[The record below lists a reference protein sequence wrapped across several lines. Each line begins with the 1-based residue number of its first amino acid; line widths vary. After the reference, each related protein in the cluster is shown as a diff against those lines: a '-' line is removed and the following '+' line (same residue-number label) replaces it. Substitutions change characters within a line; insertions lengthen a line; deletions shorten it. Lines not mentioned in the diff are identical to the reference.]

1 MDENDWLSDNGYR
14 TFLCFYNSSLT
25 IHLVFHPYWSD
36 LSSSSHSNQFRQ
48 YGHSGLPGKS
58 PWSDWSIWWPDSG
71 LLSQPGH
78 LVPCWIA
85 KVYKNIRYQYVVSP
99 ILPSYVKLHTKIS
112 FFAKDNKLQSPIFN
126 IFAEKWHAGRHLWT
140 FKGRGH
146 LGALAKKGAWGNQKL
161 LPWRRR
167 PLFDWQLLIRSRSLG
182 RHWYWASTDRQ
193 KMRVAHAWKIS
204 GLKQIH
210 NGKLILKKMDST
222 TTTTMMMYIL

>member
-1 MDENDWLSDNGYR
+1 MIR
-14 TFLCFYNSSLT
+14 
-25 IHLVFHPYWSD
+25 LVNPYQ
-36 LSSSSHSNQFRQ
+36 L
-48 YGHSGLPGKS
+48 
-58 PWSDWSIWWPDSG
+58 IWWPDSG
-71 LLSQPGH
+71 LPSQPGH

>member
-25 IHLVFHPYWSD
+25 VHLAFHPYWSD
-36 LSSSSHSNQFRQ
+36 LSTSSHSNQFRQ

-112 FFAKDNKLQSPIFN
+112 FFAKDNKLQSPLISLLRSDMRGGIF
-126 IFAEKWHAGRHLWT
+126 
-140 FKGRGH
+140 GH
-146 LGALAKKGAWGNQKL
+146 LRAGGILGHWPKRERGG
-161 LPWRRR
+161 
-167 PLFDWQLLIRSRSLG
+167 IRSCFLDVVGPSL
-182 RHWYWASTDRQ
+182 TD
-193 KMRVAHAWKIS
+193 S
-204 GLKQIH
+204 
-210 NGKLILKKMDST
+210 SS
-222 TTTTMMMYIL
+222 